1 MMSDQSPRGCRESN
15 ERFGYWPL
23 GLPFVLLLIGLALV
37 VSVAVAIAGYAYGR
51 IGLSPGWMYAVLVGC
66 FVGSR
71 INIPVLRFPDKQVR
85 GDLYIVAFGVW
96 YRVPVARHTGQTT
109 VAVNVGGAVI
119 PAGLAAYLL
128 VHDRIWAPALA
139 ATAVVAVVVWML
151 ARPIPGVGIVTP
163 ALAPPFAA
171 AIAAT
176 VISSQAVAAV
186 AFVCG
191 TMGTLI
197 GADLANLGRIRD
209 LRAPV
214 VSIGGAGT
222 FDGIF
227 LAGILAVVLASWTV

>member
-1 MMSDQSPRGCRESN
+1 MAHRLQDDRQESS

-23 GLPFVLLLIGLALV
+23 GLPFVLLLISLTLAV
-37 VSVAVAIAGYAYGR
+37 IVAVTIAGYAYER
-51 IGLSPGWMYAVLVGC
+51 IGLSPGWMYAVLIGC
-66 FVGSR
+66 FIGSR
-71 INIPVLRFPDKQVR
+71 CNIPVLRFPDRQVR
-85 GDLYIVAFGVW
+85 GDLYIAAFGVW

-139 ATAVVAVVVWML
+139 ATAVVAAVVWLL
-151 ARPIPGVGIVTP
+151 ARPVPGVGIVTP
-163 ALAPPFAA
+163 ALAPPLAA

-176 VISSQAVAAV
+176 AITSQSVAAV

-197 GADLANLGRIRD
+197 GADLANLGRIRE

-222 FDGIF
+222 FDGVF
-227 LAGILAVVLASWTV
+227 LAGILAVVLASWNI